1 MDFNPS
7 VLQCICIAFYCCAAL
22 PIMKDGSW
30 IYKLICLRALV
41 ELRLSNFVYDCEM
54 SMCGSNIW

>member
-7 VLQCICIAFYCCAAL
+7 VLQCICIAFYWCAAL
-22 PIMKDGSW
+22 PILKDGSW
-30 IYKLICLRALV
+30 FYKLV
-41 ELRLSNFVYDCEM
+41 ELRLSNFVYDYEM